1 MSTAQLSEFLKAV
14 NSNPELAQTLQSEGA
29 NPIEIAYQA
38 GYSIDQNDLI
48 TLKTSVN
55 ALENSS
61 PELHSFLQVLVQRPE
76 LQTRLQQPGN
86 DPLAIANELGIKL
99 SEDELSKLF
108 PEAVELDDAA
118 LDQVV
123 GGTFLA
129 ELGGLLLFGLNVTM
143 YASAAVAVVGGIG
156 LAGLAVAGGVTAYY
170 ALKD

>member
-48 TLKTSVN
+48 ILKTSVN

-61 PELHSFLQVLVQRPE
+61 PELHSFLQVLAQRPE

-99 SEDELSKLF
+99 SEDELSKLL

-129 ELGGLLLFGLNVTM
+129 ELGGLLLF
-143 YASAAVAVVGGIG
+143 
-156 LAGLAVAGGVTAYY
+156 
-170 ALKD
+170 